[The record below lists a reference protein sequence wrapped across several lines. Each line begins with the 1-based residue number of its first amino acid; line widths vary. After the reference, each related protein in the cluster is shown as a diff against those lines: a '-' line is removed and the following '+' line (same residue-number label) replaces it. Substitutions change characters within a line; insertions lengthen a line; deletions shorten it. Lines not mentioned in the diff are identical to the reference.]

1 MLIACCIHFKAM
13 PKRKIRVIFKSTGKL
28 TKILPRA
35 VILGLYFWFW
45 FDIACPL
52 SVTIGGGMV
61 RAPVYCRFL
70 MALWMSLNSG
80 G

>member
-1 MLIACCIHFKAM
+1 MMMACCMHLSAM
-13 PKRKIRVIFKSTGKL
+13 PNINSLVILRSHGRL

-35 VILGLYFWFW
+35 VILLL
-45 FDIACPL
+45 L
-52 SVTIGGGMV
+52 SPPPASLDSKGDGIV

-70 MALWMSLNSG
+70 MALQMSLYSG